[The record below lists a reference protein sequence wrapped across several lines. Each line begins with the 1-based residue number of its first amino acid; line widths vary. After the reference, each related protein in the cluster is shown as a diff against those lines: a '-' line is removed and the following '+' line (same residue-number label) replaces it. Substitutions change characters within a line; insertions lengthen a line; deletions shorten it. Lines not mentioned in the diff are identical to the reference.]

1 MVTRRCQLL
10 TYWTKFLEFFPGG
23 HFVAGKYVVSPLIS
37 LRITNS
43 LLGARSPGQKFRV
56 CKYNTPEKKFK
67 GSFQNKTPDN
77 FLKMEH
83 LQNSR
88 SISDKTPGGF

>member
-1 MVTRRCQLL
+1 MPYMLSIC
-10 TYWTKFLEFFPGG
+10 P
-23 HFVAGKYVVSPLIS
+23 VVILGNIS
-37 LRITNS
+37 VGIFRLW
-43 LLGARSPGQKFRV
+43 ARSPGQKFGV
-56 CKYNTPEKKFK
+56 CKYNTPEKKFI

-88 SISDKTPGGF
+88 SISDKTTGGF

>member
-1 MVTRRCQLL
+1 MQNGLL
-10 TYWTKFLEFFPGG
+10 LHRYDRKFTP
-23 HFVAGKYVVSPLIS
+23 V
-37 LRITNS
+37 
-43 LLGARSPGQKFRV
+43 GARSPGQKFGV
-56 CKYNTPEKKFK
+56 CKYNTPEKKFI
-67 GSFQNKTPDN
+67 GSYQNKTPDN